1 MFRPFHVLDKEQLK
15 VFSSLAHKA
24 ALLQSL
30 EARLYRTERLKDQL
44 KESGCQGEE
53 VKNELERIVPS
64 WNVATTSS
72 SPEL

>member
-1 MFRPFHVLDKEQLK
+1 MFRSFPALDKEQLK
-15 VFSSLAHKA
+15 VISSLAHKA
-24 ALLQSL
+24 AQLQSL
-30 EARLYRTERLKDQL
+30 EARQYRTERLKDQL
-44 KESGCQGEE
+44 KESGCQEKE